1 LSQNK
6 PKIVC
11 FSCKFGWGYLTDE
24 ATLSKQIENWIPIIC
39 TGKIDT
45 TDIINAFE
53 QGADGVLILGCPGG
67 DCHYQD
73 GNYEA
78 KKRVNLLSRLLEPMG
93 IEKDRIRIELGTDP
107 EGKRIPQLI
116 KEMSQDLMTLGS
128 SKTSTAVGKK
138 PAKEMIKA
146 KGGK

>member
-1 LSQNK
+1 LSDNK

-24 ATLSKQIENWIPIIC
+24 ATLAKQIENWIPIIC

-45 TDIINAFE
+45 TDIMNAFE
-53 QGADGVLILGCPGG
+53 QGADGVLILGCPEG

-78 KKRVNLLSRLLEPMG
+78 KKRVHLLSRLLEPMG
-93 IEKDRIRIELGTDP
+93 IEKARIRIELGSDP

-116 KEMSQDLMTLGS
+116 KEMSQDLTKLGS
-128 SKTSTAVGKK
+128 SKTNVAAGKR

>member
-1 LSQNK
+1 MSDNK

-24 ATLSKQIENWIPIIC
+24 ATLAKQIENWIPIIC

-45 TDIINAFE
+45 TDIMNAFD
-53 QGADGVLILGCPGG
+53 QGADGVLILGCPEG

-78 KKRVNLLSRLLEPMG
+78 KKRVHLLSRLLEPMG
-93 IEKDRIRIELGTDP
+93 IEKARIRIELGSDP

-116 KEMSQDLMTLGS
+116 KEMSQDLTKLGS
-128 SKTSTAVGKK
+128 SKTNVTAGKR

>member
-1 LSQNK
+1 MSDNK

-24 ATLSKQIENWIPIIC
+24 ATLAKQIENWIPIIC

-45 TDIINAFE
+45 TDIMNAFD
-53 QGADGVLILGCPGG
+53 QGADGVLILGCPEG

-78 KKRVNLLSRLLEPMG
+78 KKRVHLLSRLLEPMG
-93 IEKDRIRIELGTDP
+93 IEKARIRIELGSDP

-116 KEMSQDLMTLGS
+116 KDMSQDLTKLGS
-128 SKTSTAVGKK
+128 SKTNVTAGKR

>member
-1 LSQNK
+1 MSENK

-24 ATLSKQIENWIPIIC
+24 ATLSKQIENWVPIIC

-45 TDIINAFE
+45 THIMNAFE
-53 QGADGVLILGCPGG
+53 QGADGVLILGCPEG

-78 KKRVNLLSRLLEPMG
+78 KKRVHLLSRLLESMG
-93 IEKDRIRIELGTDP
+93 VEKARIRMEFGNDP
-107 EGKRIPQLI
+107 EGKRIPELI
-116 KEMSQDLMTLGS
+116 NEMSKDLAKLGS
-128 SKTSTAVGKK
+128 SKAGAAAKK